1 MEAALL
7 RCKACK
13 TVNRVPSV
21 RLAEKPLCGKCKAHL
36 DFPRVPVEGTSAN
49 FEEEVL
55 ESPGFVLLFFWAP
68 WCAHCRGMMP
78 SLENLARQK
87 AGRLKVVMINTEKE
101 TYLAGRFQI
110 MSVPRLVLY
119 RNGHQVDEVN
129 GALSWSKLDEWTES
143 YLRQ

>member
-78 SLENLARQK
+78 SVQELARRM
-87 AGRLKVVMINTEKE
+87 AGRLKVIMVNTEKE
-101 TYLAGRFQI
+101 ISLARRFDV
-110 MSVPRLVLY
+110 MSLPRLTLY
-119 RNGHQVDEVN
+119 RGGRQLNELN
-129 GALSWSKLDEWTES
+129 GAVSSAQLDEWIG
-143 YLRQ
+143 YWMG